1 MLAHVDISYE
11 MEPRDANNTDTDNYN
26 ANDTAALAHTVG
38 EFVHEETNI
47 PIVDGNFIAAATAN
61 GVAEKGAPTIA
72 NATGA
77 FKKEAYASDK
87 RGIMDESVWPADE
100 NEEVNDKDNYADG
113 NPGNIGQVY
122 GNEEDSGDDV
132 NANDSVNATIQFE
145 DSTLVPDRAFR
156 LGVGSGIS
164 AYHFI
169 ATATAESKREGVAGG
184 ITDRDAS
191 AVHTQAFYIVGPEQ
205 PTL

>member
-1 MLAHVDISYE
+1 MKQITLQKKQKG
-11 MEPRDANNTDTDNYN
+11 
-26 ANDTAALAHTVG
+26 AALVVGLVLLVVVTVLAVSG
-38 EFVHEETNI
+38 MNTATTELAMARNDQNYENAFQAAETGLEQALAQGRFNTLSNVNFVLN
-47 PIVDGNFIAAATAN
+47 
-61 GVAEKGAPTIA
+61 
-72 NATGA
+72 
-77 FKKEAYASDK
+77 
-87 RGIMDESVWPADE
+87 
-100 NEEVNDKDNYADG
+100 VNT
-113 NPGNIGQVY
+113 
-122 GNEEDSGDDV
+122 
-132 NANDSVNATIQFE
+132 NDSVNATIQFE
-145 DSTLVPDRAFR
+145 DSTLVPDRAFS